1 MLGAYRE
8 LEQRVGGVSAGRG
21 TKMAMVHEFLERAPG
36 EFSSSDIQ
44 ARRPTVSLDLIRR
57 ILKNE
62 RKAGRLECPGLGPNA
77 RCG

>member
-1 MLGAYRE
+1 
-8 LEQRVGGVSAGRG
+8 
-21 TKMAMVHEFLERAPG
+21 MVHEFLERAPG